1 MKTTVNE
8 KGGNLKSA
16 GGLGAAPGPQAGS
29 RGEAP
34 VGDQGAKPLEKYGF
48 SAITG
53 PIFYWKLVANILYR
67 KFTNLFINKL
77 TFFSRI

>member
-1 MKTTVNE
+1 MQYRQTYLVYNTEMKTTDNE

-34 VGDQGAKPLEKYGF
+34 VGDQGAKPPEKYGF
-48 SAITG
+48 SAISG
-53 PIFYWKLVANILYR
+53 PIFYRKLVSAVIPLVP
-67 KFTNLFINKL
+67 
-77 TFFSRI
+77 